1 MSCRGE
7 AYVVEIASCST
18 TCDNSNAREI
28 LPLFAAVE
36 ALRGKDGAGME
47 TIEIV
52 DNKIRVTMTDGRIL
66 ETDTI
71 SAGLADKELSQ
82 TSGNPVQNRVLYA
95 KFAEERERSE
105 KAYDKKDS
113 AKNALTDAKKYT
125 DDREAVILSVVGNK
139 VDKVSNKGLSTNDY
153 TNTEKQKL
161 QGIEANAQKNVQ
173 PDWNETDSSK
183 ASYIKNKPTI
193 SGGGEVVSGVSGV
206 KGDAESK
213 YRVGDV
219 NITPA
224 NLGLGNVEN
233 TADKDKNVATSVKAT
248 QDSNGNIIAATYATK
263 AELGGKQDTLISSTN
278 IKTINNE
285 SILGSGNITI
295 SGGGSNITVDDSLSS
310 TSTNPV
316 QNKVITKA
324 LGGKQDTISDLATI
338 RSGAGKGASAIQRS
352 DLATVATSGSYN
364 DLLDKPTIPSE
375 VTEFTVS
382 GWGFTKNTGT
392 YSKPS
397 GGIPKSDLGSAVQNS
412 LKLADSAL
420 QSYTEKFQGTVTGVK
435 INGATKNPDNNGV
448 VDLGDIGGSSGYA
461 GMPVVEVNSQLTV
474 DYSLQPNTYYRLNRG
489 ASGIHFTL
497 ATPTDNTIVN
507 EYVVEFSSVAYVGDI
522 YFTPSIVWANG
533 EAPTFENPTVISIIN
548 GLGVWSE
555 FY

>member
-173 PDWNETDSSK
+173 PDWNEKDASK
-183 ASYIKNKPTI
+183 PSYIKNKPII
-193 SGGGEVVSGVSGV
+193 SGGGAV
-206 KGDAESK
+206 D
-213 YRVGDV
+213 
-219 NITPA
+219 
-224 NLGLGNVEN
+224 
-233 TADKDKNVATSVKAT
+233 
-248 QDSNGNIIAATYATK
+248 IAID
-263 AELGGKQDTLISSTN
+263 DTLSLESLNPVQNNVITEALN
-278 IKTINNE
+278 KKGEVKKVKINNTE
-285 SILGSGNITI
+285 YSPDTDGVVTLEVI
-295 SGGGSNITVDDSLSS
+295 SGGGSDIIVDDKLSES
-310 TSTNPV
+310 STNPV
-316 QNKVITKA
+316 QNKTIYTA
-324 LGGKQDTISDLATI
+324 LEGKQDEITDLEDI
-338 RSGAGKGASAIQRS
+338 RRGAEAGASAVQLGY
-352 DLATVATSGSYN
+352 LASVAISGSYN
-364 DLLDKPTIPSE
+364 DLSNKPTIPSE
-375 VTEFTVS
+375 VTEFIVS

-397 GGIPKSDLGSAVQNS
+397 GGIPIADLASAVQTS
-412 LKLADSAL
+412 LGKADTAL
-420 QSYTEKFQGTVTGVK
+420 QKYTEQYKGTVTGVT
-435 INGATKNPDNNGV
+435 INGETKNPNDNGV
-448 VDLGDIGGSSGYA
+448 VDLGEIGGTSGYA
-461 GMPVVEVNSQLTV
+461 GMPVVEVNSQLTA
-474 DYSLQPNTYYRLNRG
+474 DYSLQPNTDRK
-489 ASGIHFTL
+489 S
-497 ATPTDNTIVN
+497 
-507 EYVVEFSSVAYVGDI
+507 VV
-522 YFTPSIVWANG
+522 
-533 EAPTFENPTVISIIN
+533 
-548 GLGVWSE
+548 
-555 FY
+555 